1 MVSKKVLMNAVVAK
15 EARSRRRTRR
25 KGGWRELDVVDRDSD
40 GLQKV
45 VNDSL

>member
-1 MVSKKVLMNAVVAK
+1 MVSKKLLMDAVVAK
-15 EARSRRRTRR
+15 EARARRKMRR
-25 KGGWRELDVVDRDSD
+25 KGGWGELDVVDSDAD